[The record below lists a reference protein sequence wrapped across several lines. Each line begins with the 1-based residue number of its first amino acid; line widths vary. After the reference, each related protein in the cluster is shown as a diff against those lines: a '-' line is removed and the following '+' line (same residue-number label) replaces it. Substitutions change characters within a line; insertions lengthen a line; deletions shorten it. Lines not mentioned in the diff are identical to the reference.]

1 MVASKYTNPVHISS
15 ALSEKIRTIYF
26 KYLVL
31 AAVSGLTLVYF
42 TFGLTIEF
50 IVLMLLSSV
59 AFIFFKFLYNDFV
72 DLSLVG
78 EYMIIKRSDKTSLIA
93 PITKIHK
100 CKSTR
105 FMNLIFTSVEF
116 NLDGIKRKIYF
127 VSSDEKMSMFNS
139 HRTEQSLKVA

>member
-15 ALSEKIRTIYF
+15 VLSEKIRTIYF